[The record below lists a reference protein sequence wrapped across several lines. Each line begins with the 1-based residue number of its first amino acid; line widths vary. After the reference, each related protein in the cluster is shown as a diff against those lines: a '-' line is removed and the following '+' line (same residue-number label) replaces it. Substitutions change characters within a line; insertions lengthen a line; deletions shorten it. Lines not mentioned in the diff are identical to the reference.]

1 MKSAHTSLVAPRLA
15 ALALLCAPA
24 LAQSGAKSAP
34 VLHAVGD
41 VKTPAAPAQKIER
54 STQHVPAPAQA
65 SKSKPAAPAAAL
77 HGAPLEH
84 SSVLY
89 RETPGALWARGA
101 SYKASFSAQGMTY
114 VPFLGSQAPRDYG
127 LSLSLSGVEAGGSAL
142 ALASQPVAQREGDV
156 VSLARG
162 PLTEVYRLAPES
174 VEQQF
179 VLAGKPGEGDL
190 ALHIA
195 VASELAPVQDAQ
207 GLLFSNEHGAVRY
220 GKATVVDAAGARLEL
235 AESLA
240 DGQIGIDVPASF
252 LARAQYP
259 VTIDPL
265 VSSFSVTSG
274 PDFDSNPDV
283 AYDINSNTYAVV
295 YEEFFSLSDTDVYVL
310 SKTTSGA
317 DVPGSLRAVDLTQDV
332 WREAHIADNRI
343 AGNFLIVCTYGM
355 IGTQHLVVSNT
366 YSATG
371 YTLGAT
377 QLVCDP
383 TMGDQF
389 NAVVGGDPETQ
400 GPTYFMVVWQRY
412 YGSGDQDILGR
423 LVDSS
428 GIPFGPIIPIEN
440 SAGTND
446 DLPAVSKSDGLPP
459 FASQVWTVA
468 WRHEYT
474 AADHDIYAAQLAW
487 DGTIVHPSYVVAATS
502 HDEGAPAVSSPI
514 VGAAERT
521 YMVAY
526 ERSDAANDRDLYV
539 DALQGTLWK
548 DSLDVSAAEGWS
560 SVDQAGPSIDA
571 DGSQFLVAYSESF
584 YPGSYDY
591 DVYSSHLG
599 FAGNQ
604 IVLTAQRE
612 LLAWSGD
619 PEWDTCVCAQ
629 HSGGATSRS
638 FFVGWDKQGQ
648 NDSDVLGAIVDAP
661 IGGPV
666 DEFCFGTAAACP
678 CGNGGAA
685 SSGCANSAN
694 ASGAHLG
701 ANGYAVLSADS
712 LQLQASGMPPTA
724 TCLFFQGTGMAG
736 GGSGIVLGDGLRCV
750 AGTLIRLGA
759 KTASAGTAVY
769 PQAGDTPISTR
780 GLVPLAG
787 AVRYYQ
793 TWYRNPVNFCT
804 SATYNLTNGVRAVWL
819 P

>member
-1 MKSAHTSLVAPRLA
+1 MKSAHHSLVAPRLA

-34 VLHAVGD
+34 VLPARGD
-41 VKTPAAPAQKIER
+41 VKTSAAPAQKIER
-54 STQHVPAPAQA
+54 ATQHVPAAAQT
-65 SKSKPAAPAAAL
+65 SKSKPAAPSAAL
-77 HGAPLEH
+77 HGAALDH

-89 RETPGALWARGA
+89 RETPGALWARGK
-101 SYKASFSAQGMTY
+101 SYKASFSAQGLTY
-114 VPFLGSQAPRDYG
+114 VPFLGSQAPRDFG
-127 LSLSLSGVEAGGSAL
+127 LRLSLSGVEAGGSAL
-142 ALASQPVAQREGDV
+142 ALASQPQAQREGDV

-195 VASELAPVQDAQ
+195 VESEFAPVQDAQ
-207 GLLFSNEHGAVRY
+207 GLLFANEHGAVRY

-235 AESLA
+235 SESLA
-240 DGQIGIDVPASF
+240 DGQIGIEVPASF

-265 VSSFSVTSG
+265 VTTFAVADNAWLDSQ
-274 PDFDSNPDV
+274 PDA
-283 AYDINSNTYAVV
+283 AYDINSNTYAAV
-295 YEEFFSLSDTDVYVL
+295 YEEFFSLTDTDVYVL
-310 SKTTSGA
+310 SKTTAGV
-317 DVPGSLRAVDLTQDV
+317 DVPGSLQPIDVSLDV
-332 WREAHIADNRI
+332 WRDAHIADNRI
-343 AGNFLIVCTYGM
+343 AGNFLVVCTYGM
-355 IGTQHLVVSNT
+355 IGTQHLVVSCT

-371 YTLGAT
+371 HNVGAT
-377 QLVCDP
+377 QVVCDP

-389 NAVVGGDPETQ
+389 NAVVGGDPETN

-423 LVDSS
+423 LVDSN
-428 GIPFGPIIPIEN
+428 GFPYGPIIPIEN
-440 SAGTND
+440 SFSTND

-459 FASQVWTVA
+459 FATQAWTVA
-468 WRHEYT
+468 WRREYT
-474 AADHDIYAAQLAW
+474 AADHDIYAAQLGW
-487 DGTIVHPSYVVAATS
+487 DGTILHPTYVVAATS

-514 VGAAERT
+514 VGEAERT

-539 DALQGTLWK
+539 DVLQGTLWK

-560 SVDQAGPSIDA
+560 SCDQAGPSIDT

-584 YPGSYDY
+584 FPGSLDY
-591 DVYSSHLG
+591 DVFTSHLG

-604 IVLTAQRE
+604 IVVSATREILALT
-612 LLAWSGD
+612 GD
-619 PEWDTCVCAQ
+619 VEQDTCVCAQ

-638 FFVGWDKQGQ
+638 FFVGWDEESQT
-648 NDSDVLGAIVDAP
+648 DLDVFGAIVDAP

-685 SSGCANSAN
+685 HNGCGNSVN

-701 ANGYAVLSADS
+701 ANGYAVVSADS

-736 GGSGIVLGDGLRCV
+736 GGNGILLGDGLRCV
-750 AGTLIRLGA
+750 AGSLIRLGA

-769 PQAGDTPISTR
+769 PQAGDTPIATR
-780 GLVPLAG
+780 GLIPPVG

-793 TWYRNPVNFCT
+793 TWYRNPASYCT